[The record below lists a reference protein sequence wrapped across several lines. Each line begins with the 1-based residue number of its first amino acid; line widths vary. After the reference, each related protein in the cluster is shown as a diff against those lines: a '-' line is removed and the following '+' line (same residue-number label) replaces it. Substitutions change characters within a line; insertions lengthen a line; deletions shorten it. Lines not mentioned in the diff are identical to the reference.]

1 VPIREFEEVHR
12 VMHISFIFPYALWLL
27 LLLIPL
33 WALALA
39 VPRRLSPARFWGSLA
54 LRTAI
59 LAALV
64 LSLAG
69 ARVES
74 AVDELTTVFLID
86 SSDSISP
93 SARGQAEAF
102 VQESLKSMQKD
113 DRAAVV
119 VFGENALVERAPA
132 ADRSLGRLISAPI
145 AARTNIQNAVQLGL
159 ALLPADTE
167 KRLVLLSDGG
177 ENSGQALEAAR
188 IATARGVPI
197 DYVDLSA
204 PGGGSEAL
212 IASLDSP
219 TNVRVGQEF
228 ELVATIESNIAQ
240 AGRLRIFGD
249 DQVLLEQNV
258 QLQPGSNRFS
268 LKVEAKGQGFQR
280 YRAQLE
286 PQNDVRAQNNQ
297 AEAIVRVGGAARVL
311 LIEGQPG
318 EGRNLKDALAAANVA
333 AETVAPNA
341 APTDLTGLG
350 NYEAVVLINVP
361 ARALPVKLTATL
373 PSYVRELGKGLIMI
387 GGERSYGVG
396 GYSQTPVEEA
406 LPVYMDVRDRQ
417 ERPDLALIFVIDKSG
432 SMNACHCSGPNRQT
446 AQPRQ
451 GGTPKIDIAKE
462 AVIQASAILGKRDTL
477 GVVAF
482 DESAH
487 WALPATRGPTA
498 EDVQNAVSP
507 IQPDGQTN
515 VRAGLQAAEETLQQT
530 NAKIKHV
537 ILLTD
542 GWSRGGDNLDIA
554 QRMHD
559 AGITLTVVGAGGGS
573 ADYLKRLA
581 ETGGGR
587 YYPTQNMEEV
597 PQIFVQET
605 ITAVGNYLIEEPF
618 TPKYA
623 GASSILEG
631 LDAGLPPLYGY
642 NGTTP
647 KETATTVL
655 LGIDDSPVLA
665 QWQYGL
671 GRAVAWTS
679 DAKGKWA
686 KDWVS
691 WREFPRF
698 AAQLVQ
704 WVVPSATS
712 STMNTTIR
720 SEGSQTVI
728 DVKALDEHGQ
738 PQDSLDMHA
747 GLVGANGYAQQL
759 NLTQIA
765 PGEYRAS
772 ISSPIQGTYMV
783 QIAGA
788 RDGQVVAQETAGM
801 VVPYSPEYR
810 QGQNNPALL
819 DALARA
825 SGGARLAQPADAFAH
840 TLSTV
845 LRAQEIA
852 LPLLLLALLLLPF
865 DIAVRR
871 LMLRRGD
878 IAAAGAWLRGARPQ
892 ADPST
897 LPQIGELRR
906 AKARARERSA
916 RDTAQPPTWPK
927 NAPSTPEPPQP
938 TGAAAAPEDPLERLR
953 AARERARRR
962 ARGEE

>member
-1 VPIREFEEVHR
+1 
-12 VMHISFIFPYALWLL
+12 MHFSFIFPGALWLL

-33 WALALA
+33 WALTLA
-39 VPRRLSPARFWGSLA
+39 VPRRLSPARFWGSLL
-54 LRTAI
+54 LRT
-59 LAALV
+59 LLVGALV

-69 ARVES
+69 TRLER
-74 AVDELTTVFLID
+74 AVDSLTTVFLID

-102 VQESLKSMQKD
+102 IQESLKAMRQD
-113 DRAAVV
+113 DRAAMV
-119 VFGENALVERAPA
+119 VFGENALVERAP
-132 ADRSLGRLISAPI
+132 SLERTLGHLASAPV
-145 AARTNIQNAVQLGL
+145 AARTNIQQAVQLGL

-177 ENSGQALEAAR
+177 ENSGQALEAGRLA
-188 IATARGVPI
+188 AARGIAI

-204 PGGGSEAL
+204 PSGGSEAL
-212 IASLDSP
+212 IASLDMP

-228 ELVATIESNIAQ
+228 ELVATVESNVAQ
-240 AGRLRIFGD
+240 PARLRIFGD
-249 DQVLLEQNV
+249 DQVLLEQAV
-258 QLQPGSNRFS
+258 QLQPGPNLFS
-268 LKVEAKGQGFQR
+268 LKVDAKGQGFQR
-280 YRAQLE
+280 YRAQVE

-297 AEAIVRVGGAARVL
+297 AEAIVRVGGAAKVL

-333 AETVAPNA
+333 ADAVAPDA
-341 APTDLTGLG
+341 APTDLPGLG
-350 NYEAVVLINVP
+350 NYESVVLINVP
-361 ARALPVKLTATL
+361 ARALPVKLIANL
-373 PSYVRELGKGLIMI
+373 PAYVRELGKGLVMI

-396 GYSQTPVEEA
+396 GYSHTPIEEA

-451 GGTPKIDIAKE
+451 GGTPKIDIAKD
-462 AVIQASAILGKRDTL
+462 AVIQASAIMGKRDTI

-482 DESAH
+482 DEGAH

-498 EDVQNAVSP
+498 DAVQNAVTP
-507 IQPDGQTN
+507 LLPDGQTN
-515 VRAGLQAAEETLQQT
+515 VRAGLQAAEEALNNT

-542 GWSRGGDNLDIA
+542 GWSRGGDNKDLV

-559 AGITLTVVGAGGGS
+559 AGITLSVVAAGGGS
-573 ADYLKRLA
+573 ADYLKQLA
-581 ETGGGR
+581 DTGGGR
-587 YYPTQNMEEV
+587 FYPTQNMEEV

-623 GASSILEG
+623 ASSSILDG
-631 LDAGLPPLYGY
+631 LDQGLPALYGY
-642 NGTTP
+642 NGTTA

-655 LGIDDSPVLA
+655 AGVDDAPVLA

-679 DAKGKWA
+679 DVKGKWA
-686 KDWVS
+686 KDWVR
-691 WREFPRF
+691 WPEFPRF

-704 WVVPSATS
+704 WVVPNATNNNLS
-712 STMNTTIR
+712 TTIR
-720 SEGSQTVI
+720 SEGARTVI
-728 DVKALDEHGQ
+728 DVKALNEGGQ
-738 PQDSLDMHA
+738 PRDGLQIHA
-747 GLVGANGYAQQL
+747 GLVGANGFSQEA

-772 ISSPIQGTYMV
+772 ITSPIQGTYLV
-783 QIAGA
+783 QISGA
-788 RDGQVVAQETAGM
+788 QDGKVVAQETAGM

-810 QGQNNPALL
+810 QGQSNPALL

-825 SGGARLAQPADAFAH
+825 TGGTPLAQPADAFAH
-840 TLSTV
+840 TLTAVS
-845 LRAQEIA
+845 RAQEIA

-865 DIAVRR
+865 DIAARR
-871 LMLRRGD
+871 LMLRRAD
-878 IAAAGAWLRGARPQ
+878 FAAAGAF
-892 ADPST
+892 
-897 LPQIGELRR
+897 IGGRRAPAVSAAPPLHLDELRR
-906 AKARARERSA
+906 AKARAARPSGLGQAPAPNETTPAPLNQAPPPSA
-916 RDTAQPPTWPK
+916 T
-927 NAPSTPEPPQP
+927 
-938 TGAAAAPEDPLERLR
+938 EDDPIERLR